1 MKKKK
6 NKRKLKKSFVIIFSV
21 LLVLV
26 LALISFFVIK
36 SLNGKKD
43 PIKLTVNGD
52 EEVFVNVSE
61 VYVDT
66 GATATFD
73 DEDISDKIEVEN
85 NVDTRYLGEYKVTYK
100 VNYNN
105 YKKEIE
111 RTVHVID
118 TVKPDIQLNGVDE
131 ITIATGNTYND
142 LGALVLDNV
151 DGNITDKLVVD
162 SSNVDMETPGTYKV
176 IYTAKDS
183 SDNEAQKERIINV
196 VPKGPDNQRVPV
208 LNYHFF
214 YESKDEN
221 CNESICENMDKF
233 REQLQYL
240 NDNGFHTL
248 TIKEF
253 RDWMYGEYNIPE
265 KSILITIDDG
275 GKGTGVNN
283 GNHLIPALEEY
294 KIHATIFIIAG
305 WWSPWEF
312 ASPYL
317 DVQSHTYLLH
327 YEAKCGHRSK
337 VNCVSYDELLND
349 LNKSIEIVNDTT
361 SFCFPFYESTD
372 MSIKAVQEA
381 GFDIAF
387 VGGSRKASRND
398 NKYLIPRYPIQDYM
412 TLENFKQ
419 IVN

>member
-1 MKKKK
+1 MKSKKK
-6 NKRKLKKSFVIIFSV
+6 KRKLKKSFTIVFSIILVSV
-21 LLVLV
+21 LILL
-26 LALISFFVIK
+26 SFFVFK
-36 SLNGKKD
+36 LLSNKKD
-43 PIKLTVNGD
+43 PIELTINGD
-52 EEVFVNVSE
+52 SEVFIGVTE
-61 VYVDT
+61 TYVDM
-66 GATATFD
+66 GATATYEG
-73 DEDISDKIEVEN
+73 EDISDKVVIESNVE
-85 NVDTRYLGEYKVTYK
+85 TSLLGEYKVTYT
-100 VNYNN
+100 VEYQNH
-105 YKKEIE
+105 KKEIE

-118 TVKPDIQLNGVDE
+118 NVKPVIDLNGTDE

-151 DGNITDKLVVD
+151 DGNISDKLVVD
-162 SSNVDMETPGTYKV
+162 SSNVDMDTPGIYKV
-176 IYTAKDS
+176 IYTVKDS
-183 SDNEAQKERIINV
+183 SDNEAQVERTINV
-196 VPKGPDNQRVPV
+196 VPAGPDNQKVPV

-214 YESKDEN
+214 YETYDEG
-221 CNESICENMDKF
+221 CHEGICEDMNKF

-265 KSILITIDDG
+265 KSILITVDDG

-294 KIHATIFIIAG
+294 KIHATIFIISG
-305 WWSPWEF
+305 WWNPWEF
-312 ASPYL
+312 ASDYL

-327 YEAKCGHRSK
+327 YEAKCGYRSK

-349 LNKSIEIVNDTT
+349 LKKSIEVVGDST

-372 MSIKAVQEA
+372 TSIKAVQEA

-387 VGGSRKASRND
+387 VGGSRKASRSD